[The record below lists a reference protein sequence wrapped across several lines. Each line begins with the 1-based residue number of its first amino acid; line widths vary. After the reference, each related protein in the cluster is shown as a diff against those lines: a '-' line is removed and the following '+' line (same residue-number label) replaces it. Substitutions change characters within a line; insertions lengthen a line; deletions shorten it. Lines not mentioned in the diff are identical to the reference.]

1 MDIKACKQCIENK
14 VNLHTFMI
22 FQEADTDFISRQY
35 VQAIAEINKQEIE
48 YIDSIDPYLIE
59 LDSIFLSES
68 EENSSR
74 LHVLKVDMF
83 EHIDQR
89 CIDLRNVFVI
99 CKKLG
104 DQASKLFSSY
114 IVKMPKLESW
124 QIKDYV
130 YSTAEGVPE
139 QLLDKV
145 ISLCNGNIER
155 LDNELSKL
163 KLFAPTERKYLLDSM
178 IKDGA
183 FGDLTDY
190 SVFNVT
196 NALLKKDIEAL
207 KNYMNLLH
215 VIDINEFGLITI
227 LTKNLRDM
235 ISVQLSSNP
244 TPETIGLDSR
254 KIYALKKQSKVFTN
268 EQLTKL
274 YLKIADLDRAVK
286 NGEFPAPMLI
296 NYMILKVLTI

>member
-35 VQAIAEINKQEIE
+35 MQAIAEINQQEIE

-83 EHIDQR
+83 EHTDQR

>member
-35 VQAIAEINKQEIE
+35 VQAIAEINQQEIE

-68 EENSSR
+68 KENSSR

-83 EHIDQR
+83 EHTDQR

-155 LDNELSKL
+155 LDNELGKL

-235 ISVQLSSNP
+235 ISVQLTSNP

>member
-35 VQAIAEINKQEIE
+35 VQAIAEINQQEIE

-83 EHIDQR
+83 EHTDQR

-155 LDNELSKL
+155 LDNELGKL

>member
-35 VQAIAEINKQEIE
+35 VQAIAEINQQEIE

-83 EHIDQR
+83 EHTDQR

-196 NALLKKDIEAL
+196 NALLKKDIETL

-268 EQLTKL
+268 DQLTKL

>member
-35 VQAIAEINKQEIE
+35 VQAIAEINQQEIE

-163 KLFAPTERKYLLDSM
+163 K
-178 IKDGA
+178 
-183 FGDLTDY
+183 
-190 SVFNVT
+190 
-196 NALLKKDIEAL
+196 
-207 KNYMNLLH
+207 
-215 VIDINEFGLITI
+215 
-227 LTKNLRDM
+227 
-235 ISVQLSSNP
+235 
-244 TPETIGLDSR
+244 
-254 KIYALKKQSKVFTN
+254 
-268 EQLTKL
+268 
-274 YLKIADLDRAVK
+274 
-286 NGEFPAPMLI
+286 
-296 NYMILKVLTI
+296 

>member
-35 VQAIAEINKQEIE
+35 VQAIAEINQQEIE

>member
-1 MDIKACKQCIENK
+1 MDVKACKQCIENK

-35 VQAIAEINKQEIE
+35 IQAIAEINQQEIE

-59 LDSIFLSES
+59 LQSIFFSES

-74 LHVLKVDMF
+74 LKVLKVDMF
-83 EHIDQR
+83 EHIDQA
-89 CIDLRNVFVI
+89 CIDLRDVFVI
-99 CKKLG
+99 CKKVG
-104 DQASKLFSSY
+104 ENAAKLFSSY

-130 YSTAEGVPE
+130 YSIAEGVPE
-139 QLLDKV
+139 AMLDKV

-196 NALLKKDIEAL
+196 TALLKKDIETL

-227 LTKNLRDM
+227 LTKNLRDL
-235 ISVQLSSNP
+235 ISVQMSTNP

-254 KIYALKKQSKVFTN
+254 KIYALKKQARIFTN
-268 EQLTKL
+268 EQLTAL
-274 YLKIADLDRAVK
+274 YLKISDLDRAVK

-296 NYMILKVLTI
+296 NYMILKVLTV

>member
-14 VNLHTFMI
+14 VNLHSFMI

-35 VQAIAEINKQEIE
+35 VQAIAEINQQEIE

-59 LDSIFLSES
+59 LDSIFFSDS

-89 CIDLRNVFVI
+89 CIDLRDIFII
-99 CKKLG
+99 CKKVS
-104 DQASKLFSSY
+104 DEAAKRFSSY
-114 IVKMPKLESW
+114 IVKMPKLEPW

-130 YSTAEGVPE
+130 YSNAEGVPDAM
-139 QLLDKV
+139 LDRM
-145 ISLCNGNIER
+145 ISLCNNNIER

-163 KLFAPTERKYLLDSM
+163 RIFAPTERKYLLDSM
-178 IKDGA
+178 IRDGA

-196 NALLKKDIEAL
+196 NALLKKDIETL

-254 KIYALKKQSKVFTN
+254 KIYALKKQARTFTN
-268 EQLTKL
+268 DQLVQL
-274 YLKIADLDRAVK
+274 YLKISDLDRAVK

>member
-35 VQAIAEINKQEIE
+35 VQAIAEINQQEIE

-83 EHIDQR
+83 EHTDQR

-268 EQLTKL
+268 DQLTKL

>member
-35 VQAIAEINKQEIE
+35 VQAIAEINQQEIE

-83 EHIDQR
+83 EHTDQR

-268 EQLTKL
+268 DQLTKL
-274 YLKIADLDRAVK
+274 YLKMADLDRAVK